1 MMVENVGM
9 TPTQALQAAT
19 IMGAKCVHLDDKI
32 GVIEKGKM
40 ADIVISNKNPIEDI
54 SVVENP
60 KNFSHVIKDGKV
72 MAEKGI
78 ITYFSP

>member
-1 MMVENVGM
+1 
-9 TPTQALQAAT
+9 
-19 IMGAKCVHLDDKI
+19 
-32 GVIEKGKM
+32 GVIEKGKL
-40 ADIVISNKNPIEDI
+40 ADIVISNKNPLEDI

-72 MAEKGI
+72 MVEKGV